1 VPMQHDRMYADRRM
15 AHETVTPTKRFF
27 KKRADDSVSVV
38 KAPRSRAYRVF
49 TFLSTAGTS
58 LLEKPRR

>member
-1 VPMQHDRMYADRRM
+1 M

-38 KAPRSRAYRVF
+38 KAPRSPRSRAYRVF